1 MEFRSCDLL
10 AQVKWRGAVAVA
22 SASPQPKLSDVF
34 QSIQPRRLFV
44 CKCSR
49 NPTLPHDSNPL
60 LGPLDRCLGLV
71 ASSNVLRATRAHTPS
86 LVRSVTFIRSALFP
100 PFERS
105 VHLQHSIESD
115 IYDKM
120 NIDPLTNKPLPANA
134 IQRILYIAQKVHVYQ
149 IPPATST
156 KGYQASSWTAN
167 NNKLQ
172 IFTARLRIVETS
184 IPSDTEDGDEK
195 VTTTLLLEDPKSGD
209 LFAAAPYTSERI
221 VEQALDSSRFFA
233 ITVVGEGRKA
243 VLGMGFEERSEAFDF
258 SIALQDSRRVLG
270 FEANPAGSA
279 GPGARGAKA
288 KADVEEPKRDF
299 SLKEGETIS
308 INLGGLKGRRSRPE
322 SDHSPEQ
329 QKSEQDALFS
339 IKPPPGSGGGF
350 LPPPP
355 STKSVKEERRR
366 SRQNFEPPKQTAE
379 DLGFDDGEFGEF
391 Q

>member
-1 MEFRSCDLL
+1 
-10 AQVKWRGAVAVA
+10 
-22 SASPQPKLSDVF
+22 
-34 QSIQPRRLFV
+34 
-44 CKCSR
+44 
-49 NPTLPHDSNPL
+49 
-60 LGPLDRCLGLV
+60 
-71 ASSNVLRATRAHTPS
+71 
-86 LVRSVTFIRSALFP
+86 
-100 PFERS
+100 
-105 VHLQHSIESD
+105 
-115 IYDKM
+115 M
-120 NIDPLTNKPLPANA
+120 NIDPLTGQALPANA
-134 IQRILYIAQKVHVYQ
+134 IQRILYLSPKVHIYQ

-156 KGYQASSWTAN
+156 KGYQASTWTAN
-167 NNKLQ
+167 NNKMQ

-184 IPSDTEDGDEK
+184 IPLEREDGDEK
-195 VTTTLLLEDPKSGD
+195 VSTTLLLEDPKTGD

-243 VLGMGFEERSEAFDF
+243 ILGMGFEERSEAFDF

-270 FEANPAGSA
+270 FEAKPAA
-279 GPGARGAKA
+279 PGAKA
-288 KADVEEPKRDF
+288 AKEVEEPKRDF
-299 SLKEGETIS
+299 SLKAGETIS

-322 SDHSPEQ
+322 GEKSPAE

-355 STKSVKEERRR
+355 SAKSVKEERRR
-366 SRQNFEPPKQTAE
+366 SRQSFEPPKQTAE

>member
-1 MEFRSCDLL
+1 M
-10 AQVKWRGAVAVA
+10 
-22 SASPQPKLSDVF
+22 
-34 QSIQPRRLFV
+34 
-44 CKCSR
+44 
-49 NPTLPHDSNPL
+49 
-60 LGPLDRCLGLV
+60 
-71 ASSNVLRATRAHTPS
+71 NV
-86 LVRSVTFIRSALFP
+86 
-100 PFERS
+100 
-105 VHLQHSIESD
+105 
-115 IYDKM
+115 
-120 NIDPLTNKPLPANA
+120 DPLSGQPLPANA
-134 IQRILYIAQKVHVYQ
+134 IQRILYLAPKVHIYQ

-156 KGYQASSWTAN
+156 KGYQASTWTAN

-172 IFTARLRIVETS
+172 IFTARLRVVETS
-184 IPSDTEDGDEK
+184 IPSEREDGDEI
-195 VTTTLLLEDPKSGD
+195 VTTTLLLEDPKTGD
-209 LFAAAPYTSERI
+209 LFAASPYTSERV

-258 SIALQDSRRVLG
+258 SIALQDARRVLG
-270 FEANPAGSA
+270 FDATSSGVAGC
-279 GPGARGAKA
+279 GAKA
-288 KADVEEPKRDF
+288 QKPEEEPKRDF

-322 SDHSPEQ
+322 AEKSPDQ

-355 STKSVKEERRR
+355 SAKSVKEERRR
-366 SRQNFEPPKQTAE
+366 SRQSFEPAKQTAE